1 MSTTDMSTVA
11 PACKANI
18 SSAGR
23 RLRTRFGILWVIVF
37 SVLLLGLMALEAP
50 WYCRLLLF
58 VPATLAAV
66 GFLQVSRNTCIR
78 RAAEGTFEHEDLT
91 MTKAPDDEVAAS
103 RKVAAGIRRDM
114 ILVGFAGAAIGVATV
129 ALR

>member
-1 MSTTDMSTVA
+1 MSSVA
-11 PACKANI
+11 PPCKANI

-23 RLRTRFGILWVIVF
+23 QLRIRFGMLWLVI
-37 SVLLLGLMALEAP
+37 SGVLLAALILLKAP

-58 VPATLAAV
+58 VPTTLSAV
-66 GFLQVSRNTCIR
+66 GFLQAGRNTCIR
-78 RAAEGTFEHEDLT
+78 RAAEGTFEHEDLS

-114 ILVGFAGAAIGVATV
+114 ILVGLASAAIGVASV
-129 ALR
+129 AIR